1 MCTFIDEHTCSKV
14 AATLSHRDRS
24 GIGACSLLTVGG
36 CLRLVDNLCNLFGVN
51 SDNSFSLRNRTFVL
65 SAHANRIFGY
75 IDFSLIYDS
84 LKQFCRSVV
93 EKSISVHM
101 IRRMMQL
108 GAWSFVSDALVTKGD
123 MADAVTEKSSVTS

>member
-14 AATLSHRDRS
+14 AAMLSLRDRS
-24 GIGACSLLTVGG
+24 GIGACSLLTVDG

-51 SDNSFSLRNRTFVL
+51 SNNSFSLRNRTFVL
-65 SAHANRIFGY
+65 SAHANRIFCF

-84 LKQFCRSVV
+84 LKQFCRSVG
-93 EKSISVHM
+93 EKSIAAYM

-108 GAWSFVSDALVTKGD
+108 SAWSFVDALVTKGD